1 MEALVQN
8 VRYAIRGLCSS
19 PGFTVVALVT
29 LTLGIGVNSTIFSLV
44 NSLLLKPLPVE
55 RPEELVNIYGHT
67 ATSSDAG
74 SNSYPNY
81 LDYGDQSETLS
92 DLIAYTNFFA
102 SLSIEGSSEL
112 VAGEIV
118 THNYFSM
125 LGVQPAIGRDFVAAE
140 GETLGAGTVAILS
153 HPFWQTRFA
162 ADTGA
167 VGRTLRMNGIVY
179 TIIGVAPEGFGGM
192 FPAVSAQMWIPISM
206 VEEIEPLG
214 NNCGSGFSSAETR
227 LTQRGLHWLWI
238 KGRRTPNADVEQV
251 RAEIEGIA
259 ARLSAEY
266 SETNEL
272 ERVTV
277 LATNDVSF
285 NPDFDSTMMPAGM
298 LMLGVVGLV
307 LLVACAN
314 LANMMLAR
322 AANRAREIAIRVAL
336 GAGRVQLVGQL
347 LTESVVLALAGGVSG
362 MVLATWLSGL
372 VGRFQ
377 PPLPI
382 DVTFSMAPDW
392 RVLLFTMIAA
402 GITGV
407 VFGLIPALRASQPD
421 LVPALK
427 DTGEGTG
434 RGKGRVELR
443 DALVVVQ
450 VAVSIVLLVA
460 GALMIRSLAAAQRV
474 DMGYDIDRTAYLAL
488 AMEMNG
494 YDGEQAGVFYE
505 SGRLRLEALPEVE
518 AVGLTSRS
526 VGALW

>member
-1 MEALVQN
+1 M
-8 VRYAIRGLCSS
+8 
-19 PGFTVVALVT
+19 
-29 LTLGIGVNSTIFSLV
+29 
-44 NSLLLKPLPVE
+44 
-55 RPEELVNIYGHT
+55 
-67 ATSSDAG
+67 
-74 SNSYPNY
+74 
-81 LDYGDQSETLS
+81 
-92 DLIAYTNFFA
+92 
-102 SLSIEGSSEL
+102 
-112 VAGEIV
+112 
-118 THNYFSM
+118 
-125 LGVQPAIGRDFVAAE
+125 
-140 GETLGAGTVAILS
+140 
-153 HPFWQTRFA
+153 
-162 ADTGA
+162 
-167 VGRTLRMNGIVY
+167 
-179 TIIGVAPEGFGGM
+179 
-192 FPAVSAQMWIPISM
+192 
-206 VEEIEPLG
+206 
-214 NNCGSGFSSAETR
+214 
-227 LTQRGLHWLWI
+227 
-238 KGRRTPNADVEQV
+238 
-251 RAEIEGIA
+251 
-259 ARLSAEY
+259 
-266 SETNEL
+266 
-272 ERVTV
+272 TV

-347 LTESVVLALAGGVSG
+347 LTESVVLALAGGISG

-474 DMGYDIDRTAYLAL
+474 DMGYRHRPHRLSRAGDGDERLRRRT
-488 AMEMNG
+488 
-494 YDGEQAGVFYE
+494 
-505 SGRLRLEALPEVE
+505 SGRFLRVRSA
-518 AVGLTSRS
+518 AARGTARSRGGGPS
-526 VGALW
+526 PAGRLGSTLVTVVCGRPSRWS